1 MSTEYHINHE
11 RLTCRESRSISASM
25 CKKVGKV
32 VLILGGDTENLLE
45 ADFYHSSP
53 ANRLLT
59 HVVILETLLGLV
71 PTNPLALT
79 GSNYLF
85 QCTVKLVTL
94 FRQTSP
100 IPSLQLALTQ
110 WVTLETLQDI
120 SSLGASNIFRG
131 HCNRPY
137 NIYHNFGQVHT

>member
-1 MSTEYHINHE
+1 
-11 RLTCRESRSISASM
+11 M

-32 VLILGGDTENLLE
+32 GLILGGDTGNLLE
-45 ADFYHSSP
+45 TDFYHSSP
-53 ANRLLT
+53 PNKLLT

-110 WVTLETLQDI
+110 RVMLETCRDTC
-120 SSLGASNIFRG
+120 SLGVGNIFKG
-131 HCNRPY
+131 YCNRL
-137 NIYHNFGQVHT
+137 NNFGQVHT

>member
-1 MSTEYHINHE
+1 M
-11 RLTCRESRSISASM
+11 ESGSIGASV

-32 VLILGGDTENLLE
+32 GLILGGDTENLLE

-53 ANRLLT
+53 SNRLLT

-100 IPSLQLALTQ
+100 IPSLQLAPTQ
-110 WVTLETLQDI
+110 QAMLETRQDT
-120 SSLGASNIFRG
+120 SSLGAGNIFRG
-131 HCNRPY
+131 YCKRP
-137 NIYHNFGQVHT
+137 NNMYHNFGQVHT